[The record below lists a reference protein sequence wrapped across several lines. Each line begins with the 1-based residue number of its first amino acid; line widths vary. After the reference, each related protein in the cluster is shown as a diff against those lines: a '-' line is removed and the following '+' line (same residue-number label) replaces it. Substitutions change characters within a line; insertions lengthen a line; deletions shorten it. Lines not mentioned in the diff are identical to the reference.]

1 MECTPASKWRELK
14 NSRKKSVWKGQK
26 TSILEGSYVMRE
38 FGESLKNAQSQ
49 NKNEVNIHLR
59 SQLGALELPPY
70 TFVKKTT
77 LNF

>member
-1 MECTPASKWRELK
+1 
-14 NSRKKSVWKGQK
+14 
-26 TSILEGSYVMRE
+26 MRE

-77 LNF
+77 LYF